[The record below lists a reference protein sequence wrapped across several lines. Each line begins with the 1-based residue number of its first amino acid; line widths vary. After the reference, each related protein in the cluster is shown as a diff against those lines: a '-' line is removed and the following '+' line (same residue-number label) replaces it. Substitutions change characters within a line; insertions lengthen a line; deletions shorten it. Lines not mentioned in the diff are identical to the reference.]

1 MFIEPPDALLYT
13 VLMRVNKFIATA
25 SGLSRRTADVAISDG
40 RVLVNG
46 QRPVLGQ
53 AVGVNDVVTLD
64 GRDLSTPPKPITIML
79 NKPVGYVASRDG
91 QGSRT
96 VYDLLPNDYH
106 ALKPVGRLDKD
117 SSGLLLLTNDG
128 ELANRLT
135 HPSFGKQK
143 IYEASLDKPLS
154 DSDRRQIEHGVRVE
168 DYTSRLQLSPLSG
181 GNWRVTMSEGKN
193 RQIRRTFAALNYT
206 VTKLHRTDFGEYHLD
221 TLASGS
227 IRLIKN

>member
-1 MFIEPPDALLYT
+1 
-13 VLMRVNKFIATA
+13 MRINKLVAAA
-25 SGLSRRTADVAISDG
+25 SGLSRRAADVAISDG

-46 QRPVLGQ
+46 QTPVIGQ
-53 AVGVNDVVTLD
+53 TIAISDSVTLD
-64 GRDLSTPPKPITIML
+64 GHQLSTPPEPITIML

-96 VYDLLPNDYH
+96 VYDLLPAEYH
-106 ALKPVGRLDKD
+106 SLKPVGRLDKD

-128 ELANRLT
+128 ELANQLT

-143 IYEASLDKPLS
+143 VYEASLDKPLL
-154 DSDRRQIEHGVRVE
+154 DGDRQQLERGVRVE
-168 DYTSRLQLSPLSG
+168 DYTSRLRLSPLRD
-181 GNWRVTMSEGKN
+181 GNWQVTMSEGKN

-206 VTKLHRTDFGEYHLD
+206 VTRLHRTDFGEYRLD
-221 TLASGS
+221 ALAPGS